1 MKCAR
6 SLSSGLIVSTLFFMG
21 GCATAPK
28 QSQPLSPATKQ
39 LRTAAMPVPTKKPET
54 ALAGVIK
61 PAATDAHVFVDPK
74 ELDSVISVFSE
85 AIKRDSNYAGAY
97 YNRAKAYF
105 YMNEFDK
112 SWQDVHKAES
122 LGCKFSA
129 DFLELLK
136 RASGKEK

>member
-1 MKCAR
+1 MKYAR
-6 SLSSGLIVSTLFFMG
+6 SLSSGLIVLTLFFMG

-28 QSQPLSPATKQ
+28 QSQPLSPTTKEFE
-39 LRTAAMPVPTKKPET
+39 TAAKPVPTKKPET
-54 ALAGVIK
+54 ALAGVVK
-61 PAATDAHVFVDPK
+61 PVATDAQFFVDPK
-74 ELDSVISVFSE
+74 ELDSIISVFSE

-105 YMNEFDK
+105 YKNEFDK

-122 LGCKFSA
+122 LGYKFNA